1 MNEEKN
7 KVVHCISSH
16 NVRDIINTMREE
28 NVPNEDIVNL
38 LAFGNQVYLVYY
50 K

>member
-7 KVVHCISSH
+7 KVAHCLSSPK
-16 NVRDIINTMREE
+16 VRDVVNAMKEE
-28 NVPNEDIVNL
+28 NIAKEDIVNMF
-38 LAFGNQVYLVYY
+38 AFGNQVYLVYY